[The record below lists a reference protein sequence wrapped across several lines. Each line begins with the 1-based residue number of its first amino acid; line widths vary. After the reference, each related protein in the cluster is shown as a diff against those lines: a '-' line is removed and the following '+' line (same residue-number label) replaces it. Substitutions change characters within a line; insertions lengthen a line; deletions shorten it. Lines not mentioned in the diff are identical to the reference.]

1 MLFKV
6 DFEKAYDFV
15 DAKGLH
21 VMMDAMV
28 ENNIFYGYQV
38 GKNDPVIISHLQFDD
53 VTLIL
58 GKKSSANV

>member
-1 MLFKV
+1 
-6 DFEKAYDFV
+6 
-15 DAKGLH
+15 
-21 VMMDAMV
+21 MV